1 MSAAAQPSDPPPLH
15 HNPIFKTLIT
25 DDGDLVGMVAY
36 SIYKKMK
43 QEWIVTHAPTPEEI
57 RSFHKTV
64 TATQLE
70 LCRNKAEQK
79 LSAFGQA
86 IVGESADAYR
96 QEGAESEIVNQVKRQ
111 QSIWVNLS
119 VSVLGSLIFTA
130 MLALLWA
137 ALNSPSFQEIA
148 RPLSGATQP
157 RNVQ

>member
-1 MSAAAQPSDPPPLH
+1 MSAAASPSDPPAVR
-15 HNPIFKTLIT
+15 HNPIFQKLIA

-43 QEWIVTHAPTPEEI
+43 QEWIVAQAPEPQDI
-57 RSFHKTV
+57 RDFHKTV

-86 IVGESADAYR
+86 IVVESADAYR

-111 QSIWVNLS
+111 QSFWVNLS
-119 VSVLGSLIFTA
+119 VGVLGSLIFTA

-137 ALNSPSFQEIA
+137 ALNSPGIHEV
-148 RPLSGATQP
+148 
-157 RNVQ
+157 VQLLTGLQKSP